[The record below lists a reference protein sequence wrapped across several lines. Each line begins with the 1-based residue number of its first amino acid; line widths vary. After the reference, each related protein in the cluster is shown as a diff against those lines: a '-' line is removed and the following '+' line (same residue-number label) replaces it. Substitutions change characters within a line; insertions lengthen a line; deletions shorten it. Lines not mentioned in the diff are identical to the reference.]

1 MSPQLSSVEARILG
15 CLIEKER
22 TTPEAYP
29 LSLNALVNACNQSTN
44 RFPVVSY
51 DQKTVEAGLD
61 GLRQKTLAVLLHS
74 SGGRVPK
81 YRHTF
86 LDSFQLDARSTA
98 ILCVLLLRG
107 PQTPGEIR
115 SRTERLCGFSSLAEI
130 ETTLTALTEGAEPL
144 VCALPPRP
152 GQKETRYR
160 ELLSEA
166 AAPEEEPHYVAEP
179 APARPIESDRLEIE
193 LRELRSELE
202 KLREEFRVFRASLEG

>member
-51 DQKTVEAGLD
+51 DQKTVETGID
-61 GLRQKTLAVLLHS
+61 GLRQKKLAVLLHS

-86 LDSFQLDARSTA
+86 HDSFQVDARPIA

-115 SRTERLCGFSSLAEI
+115 GRTERLCGSSSLAEI
-130 ETTLTALTEGAEPL
+130 ETSLATLTEGSEPL
-144 VCALPPRP
+144 VCALPARP

-166 AAPEEEPHYVAEP
+166 AAPAEEPQFIAEP
-179 APARPIESDRLEIE
+179 APGRPTELDRLETEI
-193 LRELRSELE
+193 RELRSELE
-202 KLREEFRVFRASLEG
+202 KLREEFRAFRASLEG